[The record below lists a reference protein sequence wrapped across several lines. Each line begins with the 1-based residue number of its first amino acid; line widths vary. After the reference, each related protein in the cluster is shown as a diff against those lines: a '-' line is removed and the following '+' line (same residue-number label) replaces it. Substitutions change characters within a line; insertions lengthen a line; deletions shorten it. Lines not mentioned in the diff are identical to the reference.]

1 MAEFLGHLLK
11 IGDDIIPNKYLQ
23 SYSATP
29 NQVQDM
35 DSYQDVEG
43 NLHREIL
50 PHTRTKIEFTT
61 PYLWLE
67 DKKVLQSFFPSRLEE
82 PKIVAEYWDDE
93 TNTYKTGNFYVP
105 DIQYKIYRISGT
117 KMQYFP
123 IRIALIEY

>member
-11 IGDDIIPNKYLQ
+11 IGERIIPNKYLQ

-29 NQVQDM
+29 NQVQDI

-50 PHTRTKIEFTT
+50 PHTRTKLEFTT

-67 DKKVLQSFFPSRLEE
+67 DKIVLQSFFPDRMEE
-82 PKIVAEYWDDE
+82 PKVTAEYWDDE
-93 TNTYKTGNFYVP
+93 ANTYKTGVFYVP
-105 DIQYKIYRISGT
+105 DIQYKIYRIRGAN
-117 KMQYFP
+117 MQYFP